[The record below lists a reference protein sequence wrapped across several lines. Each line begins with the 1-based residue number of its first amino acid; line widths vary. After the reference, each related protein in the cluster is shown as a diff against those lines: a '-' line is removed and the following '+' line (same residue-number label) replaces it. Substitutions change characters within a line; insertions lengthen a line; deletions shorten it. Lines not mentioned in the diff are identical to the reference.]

1 MPARKGGQG
10 GLKFMSGTTFFV
22 VAFLAVVG
30 LQRLLE
36 TFKRRG
42 TIAGQQQ
49 MRWSF
54 YGFFILHT
62 LIMVGA
68 FVEFMGSDRALRW
81 PATVAGL
88 ALYAASLVV
97 RNVAIRA
104 LGRFWSLQIEI
115 RSEHQ
120 LIREGIYN
128 YVRHPAYLAI
138 TLEVL
143 SIPLTVNAWWTVAF
157 AALTYVPL
165 LVYRLRVE
173 ERALVEKFGD
183 GYRSYQ
189 REVGALWPRWSRKA

>member
-1 MPARKGGQG
+1 
-10 GLKFMSGTTFFV
+10 MSGATCFA

-54 YGFFILHT
+54 YAFFILHA
-62 LIMVGA
+62 LIMAGA
-68 FVEFMGSDRALRW
+68 FAEFLLSDRTLRW
-81 PATVAGL
+81 PVTAVGL
-88 ALYAASLVV
+88 VMYVASLLV

-115 RSEHQ
+115 RSQHE
-120 LIREGIYN
+120 LVREGIYN

-143 SIPLTVNAWWTVAF
+143 SIPMTVNAWWTMAF
-157 AALTYVPL
+157 AAAAYVPL
-165 LVYRLRVE
+165 LVWRLRVE

-183 GYRSYQ
+183 SYRVYQ
-189 REVGALWPRWSRKA
+189 REVGALWPRWFRSGPV

>member
-1 MPARKGGQG
+1 
-10 GLKFMSGTTFFV
+10 MSNATCFV
-22 VAFLAVVG
+22 VVFLAVVG

-54 YGFFILHT
+54 YAFFILHSV
-62 LIMVGA
+62 IMVGA
-68 FVEFMGSDRALRW
+68 LVEFLLSAQTLWW
-81 PATVAGL
+81 PATAAGL
-88 ALYAASLVV
+88 VLYASSLVV
-97 RNVAIRA
+97 RNVAIRT
-104 LGRFWSLQIEI
+104 LGRFWSLQVEI

-120 LIREGIYN
+120 LVREGIYN

-143 SIPLTVNAWWTVAF
+143 SIPLTVNAWWTTVF
-157 AALTYVPL
+157 AAATYVPL

-183 GYRSYQ
+183 QYRSYQ
-189 REVGALWPRWSRKA
+189 REVGALWPRCCRRV

>member
-1 MPARKGGQG
+1 
-10 GLKFMSGTTFFV
+10 MSVATCFV
-22 VAFLAVVG
+22 VIFLAVVG

-54 YGFFILHT
+54 YAFFILHIA
-62 LIMVGA
+62 IMAGSLA
-68 FVEFMGSDRALRW
+68 EFVLSGRSLWW
-81 PATVAGL
+81 PATAAGL
-88 ALYAASLVV
+88 ILYVASLVV

-104 LGRFWSLQIEI
+104 LGRFWSLQVEI

-120 LIREGIYN
+120 LVREGIYN

-143 SIPLTVNAWWTVAF
+143 SIPLTVNAWWTMVF
-157 AALTYVPL
+157 AAATYVPL

-183 GYRSYQ
+183 QYRSYQ
-189 REVGALWPRWSRKA
+189 REVGALWPRCCRRA

>member
-1 MPARKGGQG
+1 
-10 GLKFMSGTTFFV
+10 MSGATCFA

-54 YGFFILHT
+54 YAFFLLHT
-62 LIMVGA
+62 LILFGA
-68 FVEFMGSDRALRW
+68 LTEFLLSDRTLRW
-81 PATVAGL
+81 PVTVAGL
-88 ALYAASLVV
+88 LLYAASLVV
-97 RNVAIRA
+97 RNVAIRT

-115 RSEHQ
+115 RSQHQ
-120 LIREGIYN
+120 LVREGIYN

-143 SIPLTVNAWWTVAF
+143 SIPLTVNAWWTMAF
-157 AALTYVPL
+157 AAVTYVPL
-165 LVYRLRVE
+165 LVCRLRVE
-173 ERALVEKFGD
+173 EEALVEKFGD
-183 GYRSYQ
+183 GYRAYQ
-189 REVGALWPRWSRKA
+189 REVGALWPRLFRKA

>member
-1 MPARKGGQG
+1 
-10 GLKFMSGTTFFV
+10 MSGATGFV

-42 TIAGQQQ
+42 TIAGQQH

-54 YGFFILHT
+54 YAFFVLHT
-62 LIMVGA
+62 LIMVGTL
-68 FVEFMGSDRALRW
+68 VEFLLSDRTLKW

-88 ALYAASLVV
+88 MLYGASLVV

-104 LGRFWSLQIEI
+104 LGQFWSLQIEI
-115 RSEHQ
+115 RSQHE
-120 LIREGIYN
+120 LVREGIYN

-143 SIPLTVNAWWTVAF
+143 SIPMTVNAWWTMTF
-157 AALTYVPL
+157 AAAAYVPL
-165 LVYRLRVE
+165 LLWRLRAE
-173 ERALVEKFGD
+173 ERALVGKFGD
-183 GYRSYQ
+183 SYRVYQ
-189 REVGALWPRWSRKA
+189 REVGALWPRRFRSGPA

>member
-1 MPARKGGQG
+1 
-10 GLKFMSGTTFFV
+10 MSGATCFV

-42 TIAGQQQ
+42 TIVGQQQ

-54 YGFFILHT
+54 YAFFILHT

-68 FVEFMGSDRALRW
+68 LVEFLLSNRTLQW
-81 PATVAGL
+81 PVTAAGL
-88 ALYAASLVV
+88 VLYGASLVV

-120 LIREGIYN
+120 LVREGIYN
-128 YVRHPAYLAI
+128 YIRHPAYLAI

-143 SIPLTVNAWWTVAF
+143 
-157 AALTYVPL
+157 
-165 LVYRLRVE
+165 
-173 ERALVEKFGD
+173 
-183 GYRSYQ
+183 
-189 REVGALWPRWSRKA
+189 